1 MKTDQYL
8 IDFYNQYDEDS
19 RLAPRHGSVEF
30 LTTMRYIEK
39 YIRPGHRVLEVG
51 AGTGRYSHAL
61 AGRGYAVDA
70 VELVEHNIEIFRQ
83 NTRPGEPVTITQG
96 NAMDLSAFPDDAYDI
111 CLLYTSPSP
120 RD

>member
-61 AGRGYAVDA
+61 ASRSQLPR
-70 VELVEHNIEIFRQ
+70 EM
-83 NTRPGEPVTITQG
+83 PW
-96 NAMDLSAFPDDAYDI
+96 I
-111 CLLYTSPSP
+111 CP
-120 RD
+120 RSRTMRTT